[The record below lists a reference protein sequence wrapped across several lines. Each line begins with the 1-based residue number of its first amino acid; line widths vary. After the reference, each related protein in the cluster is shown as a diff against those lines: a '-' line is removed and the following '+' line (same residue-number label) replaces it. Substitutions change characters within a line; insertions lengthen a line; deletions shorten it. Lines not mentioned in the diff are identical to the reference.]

1 MMGSMFLGESSVLD
15 IGLPESCGALAG
27 FSFDKGAAAPA
38 GAVIKLAMAKTIMR
52 RLQPARMRICIAP
65 SCVGK
70 NFETNALRR
79 PNQLYTPPQRDVV
92 MYRDRLGLS
101 TR

>member
-1 MMGSMFLGESSVLD
+1 MVGSTFLGESSTFVTE
-15 IGLPESCGALAG
+15 LPESCGAPSLL
-27 FSFDKGAAAPA
+27 SFDKGAAAPA

-52 RLQPARMRICIAP
+52 RLQPARMRICMAP